1 MYFRARYY
9 SPQLGQFIS
18 RDPLG
23 YVDGMSQYR
32 AYFVPGGMD
41 PSGEVCFELKCE
53 EDEIHKNG
61 IIVSETPIK
70 VRSTGGVLGLI
81 RERAGV
87 GFGDFSE
94 LRKKVQA
101 SLEKKYES
109 RIDMASDPA
118 IPRGAD
124 GRICCFHTI
133 RRHFWRLE
141 DKTVTV
147 TDKRKKLKVT
157 FEYIVATWYESR
169 SGEFV
174 WPEDCPE
181 NRRAVNVEEIWD
193 LSELIPEY
201 FFDVPK
207 NLGLSSVGI

>member
-1 MYFRARYY
+1 M
-9 SPQLGQFIS
+9 
-18 RDPLG
+18 
-23 YVDGMSQYR
+23 
-32 AYFVPGGMD
+32 
-41 PSGEVCFELKCE
+41 
-53 EDEIHKNG
+53 
-61 IIVSETPIK
+61 
-70 VRSTGGVLGLI
+70 
-81 RERAGV
+81 
-87 GFGDFSE
+87 
-94 LRKKVQA
+94 QA

-109 RIDMASDPA
+109 WIDMASGPA

-124 GRICCFHTI
+124 EGEDDRICCIHTI
-133 RRHFWRLE
+133 RRRFSRIE

>member
-1 MYFRARYY
+1 
-9 SPQLGQFIS
+9 
-18 RDPLG
+18 
-23 YVDGMSQYR
+23 MSQYR